1 MATPLRAMM
10 IGLALSACTFSVGEA
25 CGDKLLALGGGVS
38 FERVFSSRHPGKLIL
53 FLAPDSRLSA
63 ANAELRLDNALTR
76 AGHTVRTVNSRA
88 ELENSLQ
95 EGAADLVVTD
105 WVDARELESEIGG
118 RVAILPVL
126 SGTESGRSASALG
139 GAGCVVDVH
148 KRKGRQV
155 VRAVDQVLER
165 GAKGL
170 PAGCVRSSGTTAS

>member
-1 MATPLRAMM
+1 MASPLRSVM
-10 IGLALSACTFSVGEA
+10 IGLALSACAFSVAEA

-53 FLAPDSRLSA
+53 FLGPDSRLRA

-76 AGHTVRTVNSRA
+76 AGHTVRTVSSRT
-88 ELENSLQ
+88 ELESSLQ

-126 SGTESGRSASALG
+126 SGTESGTSALG

-155 VRAVDQVLER
+155 IRAVDQALER

-170 PAGCVRSSGTTAS
+170 PAGCVRSPGTAAS